1 MPICALCIKNVRTFA
16 LPCLRTN
23 ICSLGN
29 AVTPLRMHGLAPG
42 EVVPSP
48 PISSLLSEHR
58 LFLSHDKW
66 NHWAFGGTP
75 KPQRKTILEHSMATP
90 TFLFF
95 GGVCTSQG
103 FWDDCPKCSHGLRP
117 TVTGDKGTFT
127 PFITPIPLRKGKI
140 IVWGKYL
147 KKCFG

>member
-58 LFLSHDKW
+58 LLLSHDRW

-75 KPQRKTILEHSMATP
+75 KPPEKDHLRTQ
-90 TFLFF
+90 
-95 GGVCTSQG
+95 
-103 FWDDCPKCSHGLRP
+103 HGNTNL
-117 TVTGDKGTFT
+117 
-127 PFITPIPLRKGKI
+127 PLLWRSLHLPRLPG
-140 IVWGKYL
+140 
-147 KKCFG
+147 